1 MAIKGGK
8 ILDKMQE
15 DAMRRVREMQSANSG
30 RRLQQSPQP
39 HIEPQK
45 REEAE
50 NKEII
55 PKAHNTPEPKDP
67 LSGLFKD
74 KEKLLILLLIMLLS
88 EEGTNVEL
96 TLALLY
102 III

>member
-1 MAIKGGK
+1 M
-8 ILDKMQE
+8 DKMQE

-30 RRLQQSPQP
+30 RRPQQSPQLKSENP
-39 HIEPQK
+39 N
-45 REEAE
+45 REGAE
-50 NKEII
+50 IKERIT
-55 PKAHNTPEPKDP
+55 PAPEPEPKDP
-67 LSGLFKD
+67 LGGLFKD

-88 EEGTNVEL
+88 EESTNVEL

>member
-1 MAIKGGK
+1 MWGD

-15 DAMRRVREMQSANSG
+15 DAIRRVREMQSGNMN
-30 RRLQQSPQP
+30 RSPRQNHQP
-39 HIEPQK
+39 SSENPK
-45 REEAE
+45 REEAGHR
-50 NKEII
+50 EI
-55 PKAHNTPEPKDP
+55 PQNPPEPKDP
-67 LSGLFKD
+67 LAGLFKD

-88 EEGTNVEL
+88 EESTNVEL

>member
-1 MAIKGGK
+1 M
-8 ILDKMQE
+8 DKMQE
-15 DAMRRVREMQSANSG
+15 DAMRRVRQMQSANSG
-30 RRLQQSPQP
+30 RSPQQSPQP
-39 HIEPQK
+39 HIENPK

-50 NKEII
+50 SREITRT
-55 PKAHNTPEPKDP
+55 NPEPQDP
-67 LSGLFKD
+67 LGGLFKD

-88 EEGTNVEL
+88 EESTNVEL

>member
-1 MAIKGGK
+1 M
-8 ILDKMQE
+8 DKMQE

-30 RRLQQSPQP
+30 RRPQQSPQP
-39 HIEPQK
+39 QPETSK
-45 REEAE
+45 SEE
-50 NKEII
+50 NKELAQSNHQSN
-55 PKAHNTPEPKDP
+55 PQPDP
-67 LSGLFKD
+67 LGGLFKD

-88 EEGTNVEL
+88 EESTNVEL